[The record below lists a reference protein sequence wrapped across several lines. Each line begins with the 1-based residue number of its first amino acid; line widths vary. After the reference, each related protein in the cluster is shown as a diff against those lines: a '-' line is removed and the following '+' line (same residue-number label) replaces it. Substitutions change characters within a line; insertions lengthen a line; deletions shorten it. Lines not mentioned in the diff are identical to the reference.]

1 MLVNVIEHGVCA
13 QVIIMAGVYKA
24 RFIQLM
30 PVKCG
35 AFIKGHFFAKAIHA
49 EVENAI
55 NVFLYVA
62 GSISSNYRYLILGK
76 GVFLNYKMINVY
88 SICEYKTNY
97 EKYQGAGK

>member
-1 MLVNVIEHGVCA
+1 MPVNVIQHGVCA
-13 QVIIMAGVYKA
+13 LVVIMAGVYKA
-24 RFIQLM
+24 RFIKLV

-35 AFIKGHFFAKAIHA
+35 AFIKGQFFGEAVHAKG
-49 EVENAI
+49 ENAI

-62 GSISSNYRYLILGK
+62 GSISSNYSYLILGK

-97 EKYQGAGK
+97 KKHKAAGK